1 MNKKDSSLTKSLIP
15 NLDMLSN
22 PNDLKQYVPYEMGFI
37 LLRDLEQLLG
47 GPSVFE
53 PFLKSYFTKFA
64 LQSITTND
72 WLRFLYESFPDK
84 IEVTSFYTNKR

>member
-1 MNKKDSSLTKSLIP
+1 LTKSLIP
-15 NLDMLSN
+15 NLENML
-22 PNDLKQYVPYEMGFI
+22 PNDLEQYVPYEMGFI
-37 LLRDLEQLLG
+37 LLCKVEHLLG

-72 WLRFLYESFPDK
+72 WWNFLYESFPDK
-84 IEVTSFYTNKR
+84 IMVTSFSH